1 MDTTVKLGVVL
12 LVDDDQGDVM
22 AIRFRDTE
30 TARGW
35 EDEHDLEI
43 GTVRGVARV
52 VTPAEAL
59 AEYQ

>member
-12 LVDDDQGDVM
+12 LVD
-22 AIRFRDTE
+22 
-30 TARGW
+30 
-35 EDEHDLEI
+35 DEHDLEI